1 MSPLPAL
8 STSGMAAP
16 ACNTVLVSNSAQN
29 NLQLAILPPSGHS
42 VHVLESLT
50 RLPVSHVSRE
60 ERWFFFLN
68 FIYLFFFFFLILLHW
83 VFVTAHRL
91 PLSAASGGTSLV
103 AMCGLL
109 LAIAPP
115 VVEFGL

>member
-1 MSPLPAL
+1 M
-8 STSGMAAP
+8 
-16 ACNTVLVSNSAQN
+16 VL
-29 NLQLAILPPSGHS
+29 
-42 VHVLESLT
+42 
-50 RLPVSHVSRE
+50 
-60 ERWFFFLN
+60 FFKF
-68 FIYLFFFFFLILLHW
+68 YLFVLFFFFLILLHW